1 MKKITR
7 EKFFESIKPYLALIV
22 LTIVFAIGTGGQSL
36 SIKNIKIVTEQSL
49 ALMLASTGVFF
60 VMTTGMMDL
69 SISGVV
75 CVCCFILAKVGTIN
89 PVLGLVLMVV
99 TGVVLGLFNGVI
111 TSVLK
116 VPSFLA
122 TLCTAYIC
130 TGLMTHFIASSAAM
144 VPVSLYSYNTLE
156 FKLPL
161 IVILLVLVGI
171 LYYLKP
177 FGHYV
182 RMIGSNET
190 SAHFSA
196 IKVTKIKVLCFVLN
210 GALASVAAFFIGIRA
225 GTAALSTGSDL
236 MFNVMV
242 ALTLGGFPFGGG
254 GKAKLS
260 APIIGSITT
269 YVLSNGMLLM
279 GVSSTAMSL
288 IKGSLFLG
296 IVFLTSP
303 TCHRLIDRI
312 HPRKIVKAAES

>member
-1 MKKITR
+1 MKKMTK
-7 EKFFESIKPYLALIV
+7 EKVFEAIKPYLVLVILI
-22 LTIVFAIGTGGQSL
+22 IFFGIGTKGQSF
-36 SIKNIKIVTEQSL
+36 STKNIKIVLEQSL
-49 ALMLASTGVFF
+49 ALVLASTGVFF

-75 CVCCFILAKVGTIN
+75 CVSCFILAKIGTVN
-89 PVLGLVLMVV
+89 PILGLVLMLV
-99 TGVVLGLFNGVI
+99 TGLLLGLFNGVI

-130 TGLMTHFIASSAAM
+130 TGLMTHFVASEAAM
-144 VPVSLYSYNTLE
+144 IPLSLYTFNKLN

-161 IVILLVLVGI
+161 VIVLLLLAGG

-190 SAHFSA
+190 AAHYSA
-196 IKVTKIKVLCFVLN
+196 IKVTKIRVLCFVIN
-210 GALASVAAFFIGIRA
+210 GGLAAVAAFLVGIRA
-225 GTAALSTGSDL
+225 GTAAITTGSDL

-254 GKAKLS
+254 AKAKIS
-260 APIIGSITT
+260 APIIGSIAT

-288 IKGSLFLG
+288 IKGGLFLA
-296 IVFLTSP
+296 IVYITHPLS
-303 TCHRLIDRI
+303 ID
-312 HPRKIVKAAES
+312 

>member
-1 MKKITR
+1 MKNITR
-7 EKFFESIKPYLALIV
+7 EKFFELIKPYLALIILLIIFV
-22 LTIVFAIGTGGQSL
+22 IGTKGQSL
-36 SIKNIKIVTEQSL
+36 SMKNIKIVTEQSL

-75 CVCCFILAKVGTIN
+75 CVCCFVLAKAGSIH
-89 PVLGLVLMVV
+89 PMLGLVLMIA
-99 TGVVLGLFNGVI
+99 TGLLLGLFNGVI
-111 TSVLK
+111 TSVMK

-144 VPVSLYSYNTLE
+144 VPVSLYQYNTLG

-161 IVILLVLVGI
+161 IILLLVLSGV

-177 FGHYV
+177 FGHFV

-190 SAHFSA
+190 AAHFSA
-196 IKVTKIKVLCFVLN
+196 IKVTKIKVLCFVIN
-210 GALASVAAFFIGIRA
+210 GALASVAALFIGIRA

-260 APIIGSITT
+260 APIVGSITT

-288 IKGSLFLG
+288 IKGGLFLG

-303 TCHRLIDRI
+303 TFHRLLDRL
-312 HPRKIVKAAES
+312 HPKKIVQTAES

>member
-1 MKKITR
+1 MKKISK
-7 EKFFESIKPYLALIV
+7 EKIFEAVKPYLALII
-22 LTIVFAIGTGGQSL
+22 LILVFAIGTKGQSL
-36 SIKNIKIVTEQSL
+36 TTKNIKIVMEQSM

-75 CVCCFILAKVGTIN
+75 CVCCFILAKIGEIN
-89 PVLGLVLMVV
+89 PVLGVVMMLV
-99 TGVVLGLFNGVI
+99 TGLLLGLFNGVI

-144 VPVSLYSYNTLE
+144 VPLSLYSFNTFG

-161 IVILLVLVGI
+161 ILILLVLAAC
-171 LYYLKP
+171 LFYLRP

-190 SAHFSA
+190 AAHFSA
-196 IKVTKIKVLCFVLN
+196 IKVTKIKVLCFVIN
-210 GALASVAAFFIGIRA
+210 GGLAAVAAFLIGIRA

-254 GKAKLS
+254 AKAKIS
-260 APIIGSITT
+260 APIIGSFTT

-288 IKGSLFLG
+288 IKGGLFLG

-303 TCHRLIDRI
+303 TFHRLTDRVSI
-312 HPRKIVKAAES
+312 KKKMSLSES

>member
-1 MKKITR
+1 MRKITK
-7 EKFFESIKPYLALIV
+7 EKLFEAIKPYLALVI
-22 LTIVFAIGTGGQSL
+22 LIIVFAIGTQGQSL
-36 SIKNIKIVTEQSL
+36 SSKNIKIVIEQSM

-75 CVCCFILAKVGTIN
+75 CVCCFILAKIGSIN
-89 PVLGLVLMVV
+89 PVLGVVLMFV
-99 TGVVLGLFNGVI
+99 TGILLGLFNGII

-130 TGLMTHFIASSAAM
+130 TGLMTHFIASSAAI
-144 VPVSLYSYNTLE
+144 VPISLYAYNTFE
-156 FKLPL
+156 FKLPVL
-161 IVILLVLVGI
+161 IVLLVLVAI

-190 SAHFSA
+190 AAHFSA
-196 IKVTKIKVLCFVLN
+196 IKVTKIKVLCFVIN
-210 GALASVAAFFIGIRA
+210 GALAAVAAFLIGVRA

-260 APIIGSITT
+260 APIIGSFTT

-288 IKGSLFLG
+288 IKGGLFLG

-303 TCHRLIDRI
+303 TFHRITERL
-312 HPRKIVKAAES
+312 HPKKIVKTVES